1 MNLEDASDKVE
12 RKEEKKEGRKRQK
25 KYLIIVA
32 RRLTVK
38 MVFFSYSDLF
48 SPIAPL
54 DSTLLY
60 LQGEKIRNMDLS
72 GR

>member
-1 MNLEDASDKVE
+1 MNLEDSSEKVE
-12 RKEEKKEGRKRQK
+12 RREEKKGGRKENIREILK
-25 KYLIIVA
+25 VV

-38 MVFFSYSDLF
+38 MVFVSYSDLF

-60 LQGEKIRNMDLS
+60 VQGEKK
-72 GR
+72 

>member
-32 RRLTVK
+32 RRLTVR
-38 MVFFSYSDLF
+38 MVFVSYSDLF
-48 SPIAPL
+48 SPIPPL